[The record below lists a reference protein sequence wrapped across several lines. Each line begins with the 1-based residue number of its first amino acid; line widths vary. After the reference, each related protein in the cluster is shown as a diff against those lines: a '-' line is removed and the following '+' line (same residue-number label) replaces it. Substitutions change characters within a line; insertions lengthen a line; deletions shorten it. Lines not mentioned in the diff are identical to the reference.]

1 MAGWFGG
8 RISQPVLT
16 PLSSVDLVSEFGM
29 ICSLKRGFLTI
40 IARIF
45 VILLFCTWM
54 WKRVTNNK
62 F

>member
-29 ICSLKRGFLTI
+29 ICSLKRGFLTNYSKDI
-40 IARIF
+40 CYF
-45 VILLFCTWM
+45 VILY
-54 WKRVTNNK
+54 VDVEEGNK
-62 F
+62 